1 MVFKEATFHGK
12 QPEIEAEFV
21 NHATLEIAAAEALAV
36 AGSIDASDVQ
46 VTAENE
52 EIVLTGTVGTVEE
65 IERATAVVSSV
76 KGVHGVRNQIL
87 LS

>member
-1 MVFKEATFHGK
+1 MVFKEATFHGQ

-87 LS
+87 LG

>member
-65 IERATAVVSSV
+65 IERATAVVSSI

-87 LS
+87 LG

>member
-87 LS
+87 LG

>member
-46 VTAENE
+46 VTVENE

-87 LS
+87 LG

>member
-76 KGVHGVRNQIL
+76 RGVHGVRNQIL
-87 LS
+87 LG

>member
-46 VTAENE
+46 VTVENE

-76 KGVHGVRNQIL
+76 RGVHGVRNQIL
-87 LS
+87 LG

>member
-76 KGVHGVRNQIL
+76 RRVHGVRNQIL
-87 LS
+87 LG

>member
-52 EIVLTGTVGTVEE
+52 EIVLTGTVGTIEE

-87 LS
+87 LG